1 MLEVDESDAGAGL
14 LALLAL
20 LTRHEVSQ
28 MSPEQLMGV
37 WLLKLGDLIAELMTR
52 S

>member
-28 MSPEQLMGV
+28 MSPEELGV
-37 WLLKLGDLIAELMTR
+37 WLLRSGDLKAELMTR